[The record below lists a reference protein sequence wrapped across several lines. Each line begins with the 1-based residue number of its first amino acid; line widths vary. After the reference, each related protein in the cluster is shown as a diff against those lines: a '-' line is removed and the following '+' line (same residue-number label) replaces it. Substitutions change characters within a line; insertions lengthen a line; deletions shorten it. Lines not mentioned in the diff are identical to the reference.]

1 MFTLLSIVQLHL
13 LFPQQTTLYQKE
25 TQLRLKIESNVQT
38 VY

>member
-1 MFTLLSIVQLHL
+1 MFTLLSIFQLHL
-13 LFPQQTTLYQKE
+13 LVPQQNTLYQKE